1 MPATPSDS
9 SQKADP
15 KHNPLKGCF
24 TWSSAFCFGI
34 FDYLVILSA
43 MKTNAA
49 RVLDEL
55 GIAYEIRTYDL
66 KEEEFSAEAVA
77 QSINLPPEV
86 VFKTLVVKGDKG
98 VCMAVIPS
106 HKQLNPKALAQA
118 SGNKKVE
125 MVSLKEVLP
134 LTGYIRG
141 GVTAI
146 AVKKPYPV
154 FVDESAADLEMI
166 AVSAGKPGG
175 QLYLNTQEYLKTV
188 KATLANIAT
197 DK

>member
-1 MPATPSDS
+1 
-9 SQKADP
+9 
-15 KHNPLKGCF
+15 
-24 TWSSAFCFGI
+24 
-34 FDYLVILSA
+34 

-55 GIAYEIRTYDL
+55 GVSYEIRTYDL
-66 KEEEFSAEAVA
+66 SEEQFSAEAVA
-77 QSINLPPEV
+77 ESINLPAEI
-86 VFKTLVVKGDKG
+86 VFKTLVLKGDKG
-98 VCMAVIPS
+98 DKSICLAVIPAN
-106 HKQLNPKALAQA
+106 KQLDQKALAHL

-154 FVDESAADLEMI
+154 YVDASAAQHEKI
-166 AVSAGKPGG
+166 AVSAGKPGA
-175 QLYLNTQEYLKTV
+175 QLFLKTQDYLKAV
-188 KATLANIAT
+188 KATLGQIASGGAGHVS
-197 DK
+197 

>member
-1 MPATPSDS
+1 
-9 SQKADP
+9 
-15 KHNPLKGCF
+15 
-24 TWSSAFCFGI
+24 
-34 FDYLVILSA
+34 

-77 QSINLPPEV
+77 KAIDLPPEV

-98 VCMAVIPS
+98 VCMGVIPANK
-106 HKQLNPKALAQA
+106 HLNPKALAQV

-154 FVDESAADLEMI
+154 FVDASAAALEKI
-166 AVSAGKPGG
+166 AVSAGKPGA

-188 KATLANIAT
+188 KATLADIAT
-197 DK
+197 A

>member
-1 MPATPSDS
+1 
-9 SQKADP
+9 
-15 KHNPLKGCF
+15 
-24 TWSSAFCFGI
+24 
-34 FDYLVILSA
+34 

-66 KEEEFSAEAVA
+66 KGDEFSAEAVA
-77 QSINLPPEV
+77 ESINLPADI

-98 VCMAVIPS
+98 VCMAVIPGDK
-106 HKQLNPKALAQA
+106 HLDQKALAQL

-125 MVSLKEVLP
+125 MVSLREVLP

-154 FVDESAADLEMI
+154 YVDASA
-166 AVSAGKPGG
+166 SA
-175 QLYLNTQEYLKTV
+175 LK
-188 KATLANIAT
+188 K
-197 DK
+197 

>member
-1 MPATPSDS
+1 
-9 SQKADP
+9 
-15 KHNPLKGCF
+15 
-24 TWSSAFCFGI
+24 
-34 FDYLVILSA
+34 

-66 KEEEFSAEAVA
+66 KGEHFSAEVVA
-77 QSINLPPEV
+77 ESIGLPAEV

-98 VCMAVIPS
+98 VCMAVIPAN
-106 HKQLNPKALAQA
+106 KQLDQKALAQI

-125 MVSLKEVLP
+125 MVSLKEVLS

-146 AVKKPYPV
+146 AVKKPYPIY
-154 FVDESAADLEMI
+154 VDASAAEHEKI
-166 AVSAGKPGG
+166 AVSAGKPGA
-175 QLYLNTQEYLKTV
+175 QLFLNAQEYLKTV
-188 KATLANIAT
+188 KATLGNIAT
-197 DK
+197 TK

>member
-1 MPATPSDS
+1 
-9 SQKADP
+9 
-15 KHNPLKGCF
+15 
-24 TWSSAFCFGI
+24 
-34 FDYLVILSA
+34 

-49 RVLDEL
+49 RLLDEL

-66 KEEEFSAEAVA
+66 REEEFSAEAVA
-77 QSINLPPEV
+77 ASINLPANV

-98 VCMAVIPS
+98 VSMAVIPAD
-106 HKQLNPKALAQA
+106 KQLDQKALAQL
-118 SGNKKVE
+118 SGNKKIE

-154 FVDESAADLEMI
+154 YVDESASSLEKI
-166 AVSAGKPGG
+166 AISAGKPGA
-175 QLYLNTQEYLKTV
+175 QLYLDTEEYLKTV
-188 KATLANIAT
+188 KATLGKIAT
-197 DK
+197 SK